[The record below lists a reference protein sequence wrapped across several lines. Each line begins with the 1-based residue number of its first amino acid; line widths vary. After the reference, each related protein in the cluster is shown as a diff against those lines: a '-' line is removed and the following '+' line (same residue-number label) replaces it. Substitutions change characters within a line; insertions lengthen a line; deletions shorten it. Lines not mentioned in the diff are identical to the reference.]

1 MKFKI
6 LTLHVPSFGQMRILV
21 GALCLKEGFLLMYLQ
36 IKKINLIPDKFG
48 KVIQIPMIGLYE
60 DDGKWIKWVKIND
73 ELVKVLSNTKIKL

>member
-1 MKFKI
+1 M
-6 LTLHVPSFGQMRILV
+6 L
-21 GALCLKEGFLLMYLQ
+21 EGGFFYLMYLQ

-60 DDGKWIKWVKIND
+60 DDGKWIKWVKLND